1 MKKLL
6 TMSALLLVAL
16 LLFTGCPKDPAPN
29 GNGLPGTWSQ
39 SVQMFTNN
47 RNCWSNKGTLIYDNT
62 NKAFVFN
69 LNAGELTGNDIP
81 DSGKFDTWWFPVTT
95 DANYTGFKATA
106 TTTQSTYCG
115 FIFNL
120 TEVSNQWSYYYIV
133 LSDSKFMLK
142 KCINGTS
149 SNILSWTA
157 DDAIKPT
164 PQENEVLV
172 YKDTDSSIII
182 KINGVTVYTI
192 TSPEI
197 HEGQCGVVCCV
208 SNTQYNNGTEITT
221 TWKFKEFQR

>member
-16 LLFTGCPKDPAPN
+16 LLFTGCPKEPAPN

-39 SVQMFTNN
+39 SVQMITSN

-81 DSGKFDTWWFPVTT
+81 SNNSFKTWEFPTTT
-95 DANYTGFKATA
+95 DTNYTGFKATVS
-106 TTTQSTYCG
+106 TTSGSYCG
-115 FIFNL
+115 FLFNC
-120 TEVSNQWSYYYIV
+120 TTNDTWSYYYLV
-133 LSDSKFMLK
+133 LSNGSFMLK
-142 KCINGTS
+142 QCLNNNYS
-149 SNILSWTA
+149 SIAPWTPDA
-157 DDAIKPT
+157 AIKPT

-172 YKDTDSSIII
+172 YKDTDSSIVI

-192 TSPEI
+192 TAPQL
-197 HEGQCGVVCCV
+197 HEGQCGVTCCV
-208 SNTQYNNGTEITT
+208 SDTNYNNGTEITT